1 MILSQRVCF
10 TERVDIWF
18 AIFEAL
24 FGKILKFSFA
34 LLFTKEKG
42 NFQTGRP
49 GRVQAGHIG
58 RATNRGAPATGP
70 AHMAGQGPERPRPR
84 GRSGRGEGRSREQAG
99 RAHARPRRG
108 AVAGIDRRRE
118 RRRGRGR
125 KLKGGGAHQGL

>member
-18 AIFEAL
+18 AIFDAL

-84 GRSGRGEGRSREQAG
+84 GRSGRGARPGNG
-99 RAHARPRRG
+99 RACVG
-108 AVAGIDRRRE
+108 ACVLTTATAA
-118 RRRGRGR
+118 
-125 KLKGGGAHQGL
+125 GGGRR